1 VKGLPS
7 GASATFS
14 PPQTIPGTGS
24 AAVTMSVQTVA
35 ASARLGEHQGRLA
48 WLAAMVMVPLV
59 LIKSRRRQLLLFV
72 SLGLALVSAD
82 GCGARSISTADVAQQ
97 VYSLAVT
104 GTSTNLAGVVVSHS
118 TTVTLI
124 LQ

>member
-1 VKGLPS
+1 
-7 GASATFS
+7 
-14 PPQTIPGTGS
+14 
-24 AAVTMSVQTVA
+24 
-35 ASARLGEHQGRLA
+35 
-48 WLAAMVMVPLV
+48 MVMVPLV
-59 LIKSRRRQLLLFV
+59 LIRGRRRQLVLLVLF
-72 SLGLALVSAD
+72 GIALLSAE

-97 VYSLAVT
+97 VYSLEIT